1 MLDLHSQPPLLNLIF
16 GAALQASIATRAP
29 MESLLQPLFFLVG
42 AASVVALVGLA
53 RRLVARRGVRVAL
66 VLLFLANPY
75 LYASLH
81 YLFYT
86 PIELL
91 LLLLG
96 GWLGFRFLDRPSP
109 GRLAAA
115 LAPALLLVYARSMFH
130 PLWLLLL
137 VGLLLGLARPRLTV
151 SRAALV
157 GGAALAI
164 ACAWPLK
171 NLVRFGF
178 FGFSSWSGMSIA
190 RGLPTGEP
198 LLPSGY
204 QARLGAFARTSNEP
218 PVPGSVERAARL
230 VPPGFRDRPALSAV
244 AKPDGSPNWNHY
256 ALIPL
261 SRELGAAALVTLRDE
276 PSLLFMKAADFY
288 ANGYAIYEARWPY
301 RDGYSP
307 EMTTGQGWARIYE
320 AVVFQPFRAYDP
332 SSTGITTGF
341 AVVFPLVL
349 IAAIV
354 LLWRRQRRWDPADRT
369 VVVLLFSIGWVLAM
383 VLFVDGPEGN
393 RVRFSTEPLLFLVAG
408 WLVGGKASGRAGVEP
423 PSRPEGEPA

>member
-1 MLDLHSQPPLLNLIF
+1 
-16 GAALQASIATRAP
+16 
-29 MESLLQPLFFLVG
+29 
-42 AASVVALVGLA
+42 
-53 RRLVARRGVRVAL
+53 
-66 VLLFLANPY
+66 
-75 LYASLH
+75 
-81 YLFYT
+81 
-86 PIELL
+86 
-91 LLLLG
+91 
-96 GWLGFRFLDRPSP
+96 
-109 GRLAAA
+109 
-115 LAPALLLVYARSMFH
+115 
-130 PLWLLLL
+130 
-137 VGLLLGLARPRLTV
+137 V

-276 PSLLFMKAADFY
+276 PSLIFMKAADFY